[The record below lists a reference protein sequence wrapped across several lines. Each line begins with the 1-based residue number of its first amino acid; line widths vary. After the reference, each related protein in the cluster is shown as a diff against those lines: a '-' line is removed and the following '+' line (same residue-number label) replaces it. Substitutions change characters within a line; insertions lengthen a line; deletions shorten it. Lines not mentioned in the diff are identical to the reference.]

1 MKNDEGFTLIEVVA
15 SIFIIALLLTSFMS
29 LLLSAAKSTQVSKEI
44 IDYTLIAQSE
54 IETIYQVAQ
63 DSPKTEHLTVFVD
76 QLGYTVASNQ
86 GNTIVYEKSTSQ
98 AFISVTLSEYEDS
111 ELLNETL
118 SELKVN
124 AISHD
129 NPNRGSQIESVI
141 EWGG

>member
-54 IETIYQVAQ
+54 IESIYQVSR
-63 DSPKTEHLTVFVD
+63 DSPKAQHLTIFVD
-76 QLGYTVASNQ
+76 QLGYAVVSDQ

-98 AFISVTLSEYEDS
+98 ASINVTLSDYDDS

-118 SELKVN
+118 SELKVH
-124 AISHD
+124 AISHE
-129 NPNRGSQIESVI
+129 NPNKGSQIETVI